1 MVSAIPPIGG
11 IGQLGGAAAAGAAN
25 RPPAAGFG
33 DALGKGLAQ
42 VSGLESTADALT
54 QSVAT
59 GGPTQI
65 HELMVATTKAQLGV
79 EMLSQ
84 VRNRAVE
91 AYQEIMRL
99 PV

>member
-1 MVSAIPPIGG
+1 MAISAIPPIGATG
-11 IGQLGGAAAAGAAN
+11 LPGVGAAAQAGRPAPGFGAA
-25 RPPAAGFG
+25 
-33 DALGKGLAQ
+33 LSSSLEQ
-42 VSGLESTADALT
+42 VSGLEQSADALT

-59 GGPTQI
+59 GGEAQV

-79 EMLSQ
+79 EMLVQ

-99 PV
+99 QV

>member
-1 MVSAIPPIGG
+1 MTMAIPSIPPIGSVTQPIAPG
-11 IGQLGGAAAAGAAN
+11 PSG
-25 RPPAAGFG
+25 PAAPGF
-33 DALGKGLAQ
+33 
-42 VSGLESTADALT
+42 ADALRGGLEHVSRLEHDADAIT

-59 GGPTQI
+59 GGPAGVGD
-65 HELMVATTKAQLGV
+65 LMVATTKASLGV
-79 EMLSQ
+79 DLLVQ